1 MIAPI
6 LSIATVALLAVP
18 TVVAK
23 EFIEVTLD
31 APIAMGTPGGTEIL
45 VGLSVV
51 TPDPETGELHPVEG
65 SPVYVRLTGRDGAT
79 TRAIA
84 AGDPLPG
91 HYTARITIPAGGA
104 RDIEVGIDGTSDMP
118 MVLAGDPFAPGQITA
133 RTAQLA
139 PPASSAPVDPAPPV
153 ADAAEPAAEP
163 APTPT
168 VAEGPVA
175 PPELLVA
182 LVAVGALAVVA
193 LAAAVVARRRRTP
206 DAAPRSA

>member
-1 MIAPI
+1 
-6 LSIATVALLAVP
+6 
-18 TVVAK
+18 
-23 EFIEVTLD
+23 VTLD

-182 LVAVGALAVVA
+182 LVAVGALAMVA
-193 LAAAVVARRRRTP
+193 LATAVVARRRRAP